1 MRKLCRLFATNK
13 IVRTLVSSFV
23 LILSLQSSSAIWA
36 AKPTIDCS
44 KIRGVCYVPTPNNE
58 EEWRRELGYG
68 KRVNLNAIR
77 FWTSPKQY
85 AISGDEYIPEV
96 VHLVRVADE
105 CGYKSMPILFNGN
118 MLNPETIESA
128 AYPQADA
135 FTTALVNAL
144 KDEPGLLMFDVMNEP
159 LCSPYIGDAPENEQK
174 ERAEKIWTFLRREIA
189 LIQKLAPDV
198 LTTVGYTTGWEI
210 EESTARMI
218 DVISFHDYTDRRQVM
233 EDNIRLALDWGKRLD
248 KQVINTETGC
258 IARANP
264 YDMVLEC
271 CLTHN
276 VGWFAFE
283 LMIKG
288 RCIDEHGIFYPDGT
302 IRDAATIASMMG
314 CFRNRNLKT
323 VVPTNPNREG
333 KVDHALALLRDAL
346 KEYTSDAFDY
356 RRSDKKKLLDAC
368 EVASNILEGC
378 ELVPMSDLPSAHVQ
392 AFREDENADLWEIR
406 KFAYGLAQRLKEVAQ
421 IF

>member
-1 MRKLCRLFATNK
+1 MRKLCRLFPTNK

-23 LILSLQSSSAIWA
+23 LILSLQSSSTIWA

-85 AISGDEYIPEV
+85 AISGDEYIQEV

-174 ERAEKIWTFLRREIA
+174 ERAEKIWTFLR
-189 LIQKLAPDV
+189 
-198 LTTVGYTTGWEI
+198 
-210 EESTARMI
+210 
-218 DVISFHDYTDRRQVM
+218 
-233 EDNIRLALDWGKRLD
+233 
-248 KQVINTETGC
+248 
-258 IARANP
+258 
-264 YDMVLEC
+264 
-271 CLTHN
+271 
-276 VGWFAFE
+276 
-283 LMIKG
+283 
-288 RCIDEHGIFYPDGT
+288 
-302 IRDAATIASMMG
+302 
-314 CFRNRNLKT
+314 
-323 VVPTNPNREG
+323 
-333 KVDHALALLRDAL
+333 
-346 KEYTSDAFDY
+346 
-356 RRSDKKKLLDAC
+356 
-368 EVASNILEGC
+368 
-378 ELVPMSDLPSAHVQ
+378 
-392 AFREDENADLWEIR
+392 
-406 KFAYGLAQRLKEVAQ
+406 
-421 IF
+421 